1 MLAMT
6 NDSRCGGD
14 YRGELPHASALRTRP
29 PLIRPRVFVLPISL
43 SSEEGSAFPPKTN
56 VRRLAA
62 FSLYLIFLF
71 TLPKVVVMRVS
82 VEDCFRGLL
91 VAIALLAASVSV
103 LGVYLAY
110 RRNPGSFLV
119 GRKVLGFLESPFALD
134 IIEAG
139 IQSEIIVQG
148 D

>member
-14 YRGELPHASALRTRP
+14 YRGELPNASALRTRP

-71 TLPKVVVMRVS
+71 TLPKVVMMRVS
-82 VEDCFRGLL
+82 VEDCFWYLL
-91 VAIALLAASVSV
+91 VVIAVLGVSVSV
-103 LGVYLAY
+103 LGAYVAY
-110 RRNPGSFLV
+110 RANPKSFFS
-119 GRKVLGFLESPFALD
+119 RHRVLGCRFEY
-134 IIEAG
+134 
-139 IQSEIIVQG
+139 Q
-148 D
+148 